1 MCLAVQFEFS
11 GKDYTPYFPNP
22 YATLPVLMKNGEV
35 QLMPWGRRQS
45 QAGNLPLGGWAR
57 LESIKKGVWQK
68 YFAQPVKIPLLKFAE
83 KDIEGKTH
91 WFPLASGQF
100 IQGLRACYDDEVRL
114 YIVTVTP
121 EDNNAIHDRWPRILV
136 QPNY

>member
-1 MCLAVQFEFS
+1 
-11 GKDYTPYFPNP
+11 
-22 YATLPVLMKNGEV
+22 MKNTEV

-57 LESIKKGVWQK
+57 LDSIKKRLWQK
-68 YFAQPVKIPLLKFAE
+68 YFAMPIKIPVLKFAE

-100 IQGLRACYDDEVRL
+100 IQGLHATYDDEVRF
-114 YIVTVTP
+114 YIVTIAL
-121 EDNNAIHDRWPRILV
+121 EDKNTIHDRWPRILV
-136 QPNY
+136 QPE